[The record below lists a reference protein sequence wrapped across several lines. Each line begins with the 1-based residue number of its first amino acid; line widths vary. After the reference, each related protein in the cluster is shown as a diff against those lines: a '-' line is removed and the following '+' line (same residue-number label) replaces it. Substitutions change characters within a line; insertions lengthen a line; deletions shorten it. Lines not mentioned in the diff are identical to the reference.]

1 MSGGNGGQQPGQTNS
16 TQTQQTTSTTEPS
29 PTIQPILKQLV
40 GSLGGFTAGG
50 IKAPDLFPGSMVATP
65 SQATQSAW
73 QTMVQRGAAG
83 LGYGI
88 DPFKKTLTADTLAGK
103 YLDIN
108 SNPYFKNALAA
119 GFAPQTENFNN
130 NIVPNL
136 RAQFAGSGRNL
147 GGLDVD
153 TVLRATKDLD
163 QTQANASATAAN
175 KPTAPSAA
183 SSSRRKVCCRA
194 WPTWTGRT
202 SPASRAA
209 APGSINTTR
218 RRSTRQSCAT
228 PTTRPACSTG

>member
-50 IKAPDLFPGSMVATP
+50 VKAPDLFPGSRAATP

-88 DPFKKTLTADTLAGK
+88 DPFNKTLTADTLAGK

-175 KPTAPSAA
+175 NTLRHQRGIQLQTQGLVAGMANMDWQN
-183 SSSRRKVCCRA
+183 V
-194 WPTWTGRT
+194 
-202 SPASRAA
+202 PASRAGRRDRA
-209 APGSINTTR
+209 DTAR
-218 RRSTRQSCAT
+218 RRSTRRSCAT
-228 PTTRPACSTG
+228 PTTRPAC